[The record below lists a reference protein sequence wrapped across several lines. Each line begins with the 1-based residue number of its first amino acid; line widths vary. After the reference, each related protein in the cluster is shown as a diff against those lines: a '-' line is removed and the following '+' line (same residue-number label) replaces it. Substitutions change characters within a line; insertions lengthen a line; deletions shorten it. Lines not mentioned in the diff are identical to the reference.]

1 MNEAAPS
8 GTTLSSRLREYLK
21 NRWVR
26 RLLRLILI
34 AAAAWLFFSR
44 VCRPMILSG
53 RSMMPAFPERGLV
66 FCWYPAYWFSAPKRG
81 DAAVFFVG
89 GDRMA
94 VLKRILAFE
103 GEIVECRSGDYYING
118 EKLSESYVKYRSP
131 DWTIR
136 PFRVAEGCVYIM
148 GDNRSMP
155 LGEHK
160 GGETA
165 IRRLAGKPLLIWS
178 W

>member
-1 MNEAAPS
+1 MNEKSSSVATSAARKKSP
-8 GTTLSSRLREYLK
+8 
-21 NRWVR
+21 VR
-26 RLLRLILI
+26 RLFRLILI

-44 VCRPMILSG
+44 VCRPMILFG
-53 RSMMPAFPERGLV
+53 RSMMPSFPERGLV
-66 FCWYPAYWFSAPKRG
+66 FCWYPAYWFSAPQRG

-89 GDRMA
+89 GDRVA

-103 GEIVECRSGDYYING
+103 GETVECRSGEFYING
-118 EKLSESYVKYRSP
+118 EKLSEPYVKYKSP

-155 LGEHK
+155 LEEHMA
-160 GGETA
+160 GETA
-165 IRRLAGKPLLIWS
+165 VRRLAGKPLLIWS